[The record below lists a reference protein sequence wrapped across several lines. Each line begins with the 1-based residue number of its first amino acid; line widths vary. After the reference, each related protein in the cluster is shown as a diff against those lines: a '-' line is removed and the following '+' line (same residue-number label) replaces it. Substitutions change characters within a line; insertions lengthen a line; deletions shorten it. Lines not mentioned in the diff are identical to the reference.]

1 MKQYDLGS
9 GNIRSLT
16 IKLCLPTC
24 LAQGVM
30 VLYSIVDRMFIG
42 HIQGIGDLALAGVGV
57 AAPLTTL
64 ITSFAVLVGLG
75 GSPLMA
81 MKEGHKEH
89 NKAEEILTA
98 ALFMLL
104 FFSLI
109 LTPLLFFFRKPLLLL
124 FGASNITIE
133 YANAYFGWYVLG
145 TPFALLS
152 TGLNSFLIGQG
163 ESRRAMSSV
172 LTGAILN
179 IILDPIFIFTL
190 GLGVS
195 GGAIATVISQ
205 IASTIITI
213 TGLLRRHAL
222 IRLSI
227 RRVESKIYSKI
238 SIMGLSPFIIN
249 ATDNLLLLLLNS
261 MLQKYGGAD
270 MGDIYL
276 TAATIIQSYY
286 LLCMNPLGG
295 ITGGSQGVI
304 SFNYG
309 AGKCE
314 RVTKAFHTIQIM
326 AVLYTIFM
334 TMVTYAFGEYFIRF
348 FTSDSSII
356 PLTLRYMKIFTLMI
370 IPQAF
375 HYTNVDTLTALGQV
389 RLSLPLSLFR
399 KFIFF
404 IACISLPAFMGA
416 GGAFL
421 SEPVSDLLAAVVS
434 TIVMYSSLPKILKKR
449 KERGLITL

>member
-9 GNIRSLT
+9 GNIRTLT
-16 IKLCLPTC
+16 LKLCLPTC

-42 HIQGIGDLALAGVGV
+42 HIPEIGDLALAGVGV

-64 ITSFAVLVGLG
+64 IVSFAMLVGLG

-89 NKAEEILTA
+89 EKAVDILTGA
-98 ALFMLL
+98 FFMLL
-104 FFSLI
+104 IFSAV
-109 LTPLLFFFRKPLLLL
+109 LTPLLFIFRYPVLSL
-124 FGASNITIE
+124 FGASEVTIV
-133 YANAYFGWYVLG
+133 YAASYFGWHVVG

-163 ESRRAMSSV
+163 ESRRAMISV
-172 LTGAILN
+172 LTGALLN
-179 IILDPIFIFTL
+179 VILDPVFIFTL
-190 GLGVS
+190 DLGVA

-205 IASTIITI
+205 IASAVITVS
-213 TGLLRRHAL
+213 GLLRKDAL
-222 IRLSI
+222 IRLAI
-227 RRVESKIYSKI
+227 RKVDRSVYSRI
-238 SIMGLSPFIIN
+238 TVMGLSPFIIN
-249 ATDNLLLLLLNS
+249 ATDNLLLLLLNA
-261 MLQKYGGAD
+261 MLQKYGGPG
-270 MGDIYL
+270 MGDILL

-309 AGKCE
+309 AGKCD

-326 AVLYTIFM
+326 AVIYTVIM
-334 TMVTYAFGEYFIRF
+334 TAVTYIAGEYFIRF
-348 FTSDSSII
+348 FTSDETVI
-356 PLTLRYMKIFTLMI
+356 PLTLSYMKVFTLMI

-399 KFIFF
+399 KLVFF
-404 IACISLPAFMGA
+404 VACIALPPVMGA
-416 GGAFL
+416 GGAFWA
-421 SEPVSDLLAAVVS
+421 EPASDLLGALLS
-434 TIVMYSSLPKILKKR
+434 TAVMYTMLPRILKRRQEK
-449 KERGLITL
+449 GLNIG